1 MRPPVIISLLAL
13 VLMALVVF
21 AGLRREPV
29 SVAAPAAANTSPTML
44 PTFAPVRNTPT
55 GREPMVLSDNYRET
69 FVQYAQVDRS
79 DNITRK
85 LYITPS
91 ALDALRAGLDFP
103 ERTQIIIE
111 AYDAARDAEGNVL
124 RDASGH
130 LLPGDF
136 DPRVHFAEFR
146 STWRIADLAASSRVG
161 NWNFSAQDYITHA
174 PTGEALADC
183 FSCHTG
189 ADRTGFLYSRPQLD
203 RYLQTDT
210 VQYRTCALPGRFPC
224 A

>member
-1 MRPPVIISLLAL
+1 MRPPVVISLLAL

-29 SVAAPAAANTSPTML
+29 FIAAPAETIAPDAVMPT
-44 PTFAPVRNTPT
+44 TAPVQNFPT
-55 GREPMVLSDNYRET
+55 GREPMVLPDNYRDT

-79 DNITRK
+79 DAVTRK
-85 LYITPS
+85 LYITPA
-91 ALDALRAGLDFP
+91 ALDALRAGQDFP

-111 AYDAARDAEGNVL
+111 AYNAARDTDGNVL
-124 RDASGH
+124 RDANGH
-130 LLPGDF
+130 LVPGDF

-161 NWNFSAQDYITHA
+161 NWNFSAQDYSTHA

-189 ADRTGFLYSRPQLD
+189 ADRTNFLYSLPQLN
-203 RYLQTDT
+203 RYLETDT